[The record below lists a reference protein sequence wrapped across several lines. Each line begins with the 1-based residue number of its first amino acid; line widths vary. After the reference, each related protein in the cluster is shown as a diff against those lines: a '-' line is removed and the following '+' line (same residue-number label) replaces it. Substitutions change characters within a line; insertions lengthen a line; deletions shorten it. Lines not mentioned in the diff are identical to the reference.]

1 MTARWTLPLLALST
15 LATVTFA
22 DQGAGTKYSTPKPPP
37 TQPRAMALTSALVG
51 GADSCVTPDVIVG
64 GGPFLFD
71 NTVATTGL
79 EGQAEGLCTFF
90 GFTTVDQDVWFKWTA
105 TSSGILSVNTC
116 GLSAVDTKI
125 AIYQATSCPTAGSA
139 IGCNDD
145 ACPGF
150 QTTAQATV
158 VAGQDYLIQLG
169 TYPGAGG
176 GTGTFTCS
184 VSSAL
189 PNDECASALA
199 LTGAGPFLYDTST
212 ATRSAQ
218 GQNNSRCF
226 IFNTS
231 VIDFD
236 VWYQW
241 TAPSTGWFAVNGCV
255 GGLHDMKMAVY
266 AGAGCPTTEPLG
278 CDDDMCGAVGGPAK
292 APFFATAGQAYTI
305 QLGSYPGQAG
315 APGQFTIDP
324 FTPAAADE
332 CTAPAAVTGAGPY
345 AWDQLNATTGFVGQ
359 DELNCAGEMITY
371 DLWYS
376 WTSNCTGT
384 VTVTLCNQTGN
395 DTKLAVY
402 AGGGCP
408 TAQTSIVCN
417 DDFCLAGGPSQVTF
431 GATAGQTYLIQIG
444 SWPGE
449 IPGSGTF
456 SITTSCPIAPGAP
469 YCSGDGSST
478 ACPCGNVG
486 AAGNGCASSINVA
499 GANLTATGTASL
511 AADSVVLA
519 GSGMPNSNALFFQGS
534 TQIASPFG
542 DGLRCVGGT
551 VVRLGTKL
559 NAAGSSQY
567 PAAGDLAV
575 SVRGQV
581 TLPGV
586 RNYQVWYRN
595 AAAFC
600 TAATFNLTN
609 GYTITW
615 NP

>member
-15 LATVTFA
+15 LATAAFA
-22 DQGAGTKYSTPKPPP
+22 DQGAGTKYSAPKPPP

-125 AIYQATSCPTAGSA
+125 AIYQATTCPTAGSA

-150 QTTAQATV
+150 QSTAQATV
-158 VAGQDYLIQLG
+158 VAGQDYLIQIG
-169 TYPGAGG
+169 TYPAAGG

-199 LTGAGPFLYDTST
+199 ITGAGPFLYDTST

-236 VWYQW
+236 LWYQW

-292 APFFATAGQAYTI
+292 APFFATAGQVYTV

-332 CTAPAAVTGAGPY
+332 CTTPAVVTGAGPY
-345 AWDQLNATTGFVGQ
+345 AWDHSTRPRALSVKTN
-359 DELNCAGEMITY
+359 
-371 DLWYS
+371 
-376 WTSNCTGT
+376 
-384 VTVTLCNQTGN
+384 
-395 DTKLAVY
+395 
-402 AGGGCP
+402 
-408 TAQTSIVCN
+408 
-417 DDFCLAGGPSQVTF
+417 
-431 GATAGQTYLIQIG
+431 
-444 SWPGE
+444 
-449 IPGSGTF
+449 
-456 SITTSCPIAPGAP
+456 
-469 YCSGDGSST
+469 ST
-478 ACPCGNVG
+478 AP
-486 AAGNGCASSINVA
+486 
-499 GANLTATGTASL
+499 
-511 AADSVVLA
+511 
-519 GSGMPNSNALFFQGS
+519 
-534 TQIASPFG
+534 
-542 DGLRCVGGT
+542 LR
-551 VVRLGTKL
+551 
-559 NAAGSSQY
+559 
-567 PAAGDLAV
+567 
-575 SVRGQV
+575 
-581 TLPGV
+581 
-586 RNYQVWYRN
+586 
-595 AAAFC
+595 
-600 TAATFNLTN
+600 
-609 GYTITW
+609 
-615 NP
+615 